1 MYSAVFLSL
10 ITYIV
15 KILNKNSMKLKKIET
30 YVVAQSIG
38 KGLPPLRIWTICKGI
53 LKIIEIVKNIHK
65 W

>member
-15 KILNKNSMKLKKIET
+15 KILKRNSMKLKKIET

-38 KGLPPLRIWTICKGI
+38 KGLPPLRI
-53 LKIIEIVKNIHK
+53 
-65 W
+65 